1 MDTLKKDIYVNP
13 FSAYGRLDFYPVET
27 FQKKISKIP
36 VKFSVSHKA
45 KKRKK
50 RNTKKKFPI
59 EYTVQ
64 QSFMTYTCNVS
75 KLECVC
81 SKGSRLSC
89 CIHLAYVLEN
99 YLNLDYFLIYMIFND
114 KIAQEVYLANV
125 GSLSGEKIPA
135 PKEDLAD
142 KIFNA
147 LKKEYEEE
155 ECIICSE
162 SLFENFDKI
171 FDCKQCKKFI
181 HSECAQ
187 QWYAKQVAEEKK
199 LNKPMEKGCALCRKK
214 FSHQFS
220 L

>member
-1 MDTLKKDIYVNP
+1 MDTYKKDKYINP
-13 FSAYGRLDFYPVET
+13 FSAYTKLDFYPVKT
-27 FQKKISKIP
+27 FREKISKVP
-36 VKFSVSHKA
+36 TKFSVFYKT

-50 RNTKKKFPI
+50 RNTQKKFPL

-64 QSFMTYTCNVS
+64 HSYITYSCNVS

-81 SKGSRLSC
+81 SKDYGLSC
-89 CIHLAYVLEN
+89 CLHLAHVLEK

-125 GSLSGEKIPA
+125 GSLSGEEIPV
-135 PKEDLAD
+135 PKENLAD
-142 KIFNA
+142 KIFDA
-147 LKKEYEEE
+147 LKKEYKEE

-187 QWYAKQVAEEKK
+187 AWYAKQVAEEKK
-199 LNKPMEKGCALCRKK
+199 LNKPMEKGCALCRKE
-214 FSHQFS
+214 FNHQFS